1 MTPLVRLEAVA
12 MRFATESNPE
22 YAVFGDINL
31 SISAG
36 ERVALIGRN
45 GSGKSTLL
53 RVMARIF
60 APSAGAVHWAPGVSV
75 SMLSLGLGFR
85 PDLTG
90 RDNAMLSCLLLGLS
104 RKEAKASVEQIADF
118 CEIGAFFDEPVR
130 TYSSG
135 MRARLGFGSALMN
148 RSQVILIDETL
159 SVGDTFFRDKAR
171 EALQKELTEE
181 RAVVLVTHGEQQVRR
196 LCGRA
201 VLLED
206 GAVMA
211 DGNPADV
218 LAQYAALPASQG

>member
-1 MTPLVRLEAVA
+1 MTALVTLKDVS
-12 MRFATESNPE
+12 MHFATESNRD
-22 YAVFGDINL
+22 YAVFGGINF
-31 SISAG
+31 SITAG
-36 ERVALIGRN
+36 ERVAVIGRN

-60 APSAGAVHWAPGVSV
+60 APSSGSVEWAPGVSV

-90 RDNAMLSCLLLGLS
+90 RDNALLSCMLLGLS
-104 RKEAKASVEQIADF
+104 RKEAKASVKHIEAF
-118 CEIGAFFDEPVR
+118 CEIGAFFDEPVH
-130 TYSSG
+130 TYSAG

-171 EALQKELTEE
+171 EALKQQLSEE
-181 RAVVLVTHGEQQVRR
+181 RAVVLVSHGEQAVKR

-201 VLLED
+201 VLIESGSILSEGD
-206 GAVMA
+206 
-211 DGNPADV
+211 PTEV
-218 LAQYAALPASQG
+218 LADYLALSADT

>member
-1 MTPLVRLEAVA
+1 MTSLVRLEAVS

-36 ERVALIGRN
+36 ERVAVIGRN

-60 APSAGAVHWAPGVSV
+60 APSGGVVHWATGVSV

-181 RAVVLVTHGEQQVRR
+181 RAVV
-196 LCGRA
+196 
-201 VLLED
+201 
-206 GAVMA
+206 
-211 DGNPADV
+211 
-218 LAQYAALPASQG
+218 

>member
-1 MTPLVRLEAVA
+1 MTALVTLKDVS
-12 MRFATESNPE
+12 MRFATESNRD
-22 YAVFGDINL
+22 YAVFGGINF
-31 SISAG
+31 SIGAG
-36 ERVALIGRN
+36 ERVAVIGRN

-60 APSAGAVHWAPGVSV
+60 APSAGSVEWAPGVSV

-90 RDNAMLSCLLLGLS
+90 RDNALLSCMLLGLS
-104 RKEAKASVEQIADF
+104 RKEAKASVKHIEAF
-118 CEIGAFFDEPVR
+118 CEIGAFFDEPVY
-130 TYSSG
+130 TYSAG

-171 EALQKELTEE
+171 EALQEKLTED
-181 RAVVLVTHGEQQVRR
+181 RAVVLVTHAEQQVRR

-201 VLLED
+201 VLLEGGTMLAD
-206 GAVMA
+206 GAP
-211 DGNPADV
+211 DEV
-218 LAQYAALPASQG
+218 LAEYKQIGL